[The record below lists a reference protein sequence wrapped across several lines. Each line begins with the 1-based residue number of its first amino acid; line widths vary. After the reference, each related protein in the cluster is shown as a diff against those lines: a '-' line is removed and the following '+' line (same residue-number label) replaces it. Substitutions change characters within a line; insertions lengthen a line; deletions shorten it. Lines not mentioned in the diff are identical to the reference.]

1 MHLTVSCVQVRTFL
15 NLGGWQS
22 NQRQEPPVPT
32 GLGGQSGPCEEVLPE
47 AEATRQKPPVI
58 PTGLGGRAGPGEATA
73 AVDHRAAAGS
83 WASARVV
90 GLTGAFVSAFVVGP
104 T

>member
-1 MHLTVSCVQVRTFL
+1 MTVLLSTELPVAVCRCILEHPGAGAT
-15 NLGGWQS
+15 
-22 NQRQEPPVPT
+22 RQEPPVPT

-47 AEATRQKPPVI
+47 AE
-58 PTGLGGRAGPGEATA
+58 A

-90 GLTGAFVSAFVVGP
+90 GLTGAFVSAFVVSP